1 MPLPIL
7 GALVVLGIGGLVLLV
22 HFLGGT
28 KRLKYQD
35 EAAAGA
41 ALRADYPYARI
52 RQTVLA
58 DDQRAALFDLADGVG
73 FAAPFGEGR
82 LTRVLRP
89 DDVSGVEDG
98 PDGLTIHLTDYTAPR
113 LTVRLANAE
122 TRAAWKA
129 RLLDQGEAQ

>member
-22 HFLGGT
+22 HFLGGS
-28 KRLKYQD
+28 KRLRYED

-41 ALRADYPYARI
+41 ALTADYPNTRI

-58 DDQRAALFDLADGVG
+58 DDQRAALFDLAEGVG

-82 LTRVLRP
+82 LTRVLGP

-98 PDGLTIHLTDYTAPR
+98 PDGLTIRLKDYTAPR
-113 LTVRLANAE
+113 LTVRMANAE
-122 TRAAWKA
+122 ARAAWKA
-129 RLLDQGEAQ
+129 RLMDGGKAQ

>member
-22 HFLGGT
+22 HFLGGS
-28 KRLKYQD
+28 KRLRYAD
-35 EAAAGA
+35 EAVAAA
-41 ALRADYPYARI
+41 ALLADYPHARI

-58 DDQRAALFDLADGVG
+58 DDQRAALFELAEGVG

-82 LTRVLRP
+82 LTRVLAP
-89 DDVSGVEDG
+89 DDVTGVEDG
-98 PDGLTIHLTDYTAPR
+98 PNGLTIRLTDYTAPR

-122 TRAAWKA
+122 ARAAWKA
-129 RLLDQGEAQ
+129 RLMTGSEAQ

>member
-28 KRLKYQD
+28 KRPRYDD
-35 EAAAGA
+35 EADAAA
-41 ALRADYPYARI
+41 ALTVDYPNAI
-52 RQTVLA
+52 ICQTMLA
-58 DDQRAALFDLADGVG
+58 DDGKAALFELADGVG

-82 LTRVLRP
+82 LTRVLGP
-89 DDVSGVEDG
+89 NDVRRVDER
-98 PDGLTIHLTDYTAPR
+98 PDGLTIRLTDYTAPR

-122 TRAAWKA
+122 ARAAWKA
-129 RLLDQGEAQ
+129 RLLDEGKTP

>member
-22 HFLGGT
+22 HLLGGS
-28 KRLKYQD
+28 KKLRYED
-35 EAAAGA
+35 ETAAAA
-41 ALRADYPYARI
+41 ALMADYPYVRI

-58 DDQRAALFDLADGVG
+58 DDQRAALFNLADGVG
-73 FAAPFGEGR
+73 FAAPFGKGR
-82 LTRVLRP
+82 LTRVLGP

-113 LTVRLANAE
+113 LTVKLTNAE

-129 RLLDQGEAQ
+129 RLLDEGEAR